1 MKIIVQKM
9 KKGIQRYIILRN
21 ENASV
26 NYTTQ
31 FIVQIFKE
39 EGKDSF
45 ETKINV
51 LGHAQQGGSP
61 SPFDRNFGT
70 KLAARAIEWL
80 LGKAKESVSTTDGVV
95 FTKESTSAV
104 VLGLI
109 ERSMVFTP
117 VDDLRFEF
125 FLTLKGV
132 TV

>member
-1 MKIIVQKM
+1 MQKM